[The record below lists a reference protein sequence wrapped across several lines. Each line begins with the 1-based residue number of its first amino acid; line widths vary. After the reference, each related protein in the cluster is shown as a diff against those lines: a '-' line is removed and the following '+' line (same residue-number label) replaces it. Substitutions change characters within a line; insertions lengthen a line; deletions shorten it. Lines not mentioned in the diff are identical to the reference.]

1 MLATQSGGAGKGI
14 LMLLLYSI
22 GLGVPFV
29 ISAVLIE
36 RLKGM
41 FGFIKRNYQT
51 IQTISGGLLIVIGI
65 LMMTGRL
72 GMLLSLLSK

>member
-1 MLATQSGGAGKGI
+1 MLATQRGGACKGI

-22 GLGVPFV
+22 GLGVPYV

-36 RLKGM
+36 RLKGMFGFIKRM

-51 IQTISGGLLIVIGI
+51 IQTISGGLLIID
-65 LMMTGRL
+65 
-72 GMLLSLLSK
+72 